1 MGQTRIVLVRHGES
15 QAQDRRI
22 VAGHGCTGLSDL
34 GRRQVTALRDR
45 LAETGELRDATAL
58 YSSVMHRAVE
68 TARILA
74 PVLGDLEVQQD
85 CAFCEGHP
93 VAEGDGLSWQEYEER
108 WPMPAEWTPQARRG
122 ADGETFAEMRERVGR
137 RLDALVE
144 RHPDE
149 TVVVACHGGVVMQSM
164 FRWLEVEPMAGR
176 TRAWLDPINTSIT
189 EWRLGEHPYWTRGSS
204 WSASTTTGTCGATCS
219 RRPAARPDRGHVPP
233 APASTIGRD
242 DRGR

>member
-85 CAFCEGHP
+85 CGVLRGPPGRRRGRPELAG
-93 VAEGDGLSWQEYEER
+93 VRGALADAGGVD
-108 WPMPAEWTPQARRG
+108 PQARRG
-122 ADGETFAEMRERVGR
+122 TDGETFAEMRERVGR

-149 TVVVACHGGVVMQSM
+149 TVVVACHGGVVLQSM

-189 EWRLGEHPYWTRGSS
+189 EWRLGEHPYWGSGVELVRFNDHGHLRGDLLPP
-204 WSASTTTGTCGATCS
+204 A
-219 RRPAARPDRGHVPP
+219 RRP
-233 APASTIGRD
+233 S
-242 DRGR
+242 